1 MESTDITVVGAGLIG
16 LASAWAL
23 HQRGWRVRV
32 IEARE
37 QAGLETSY
45 ANSGM
50 LTPSMADPWNRP
62 GVWRDLLAWLGRED
76 APMLLR
82 PGALPQYL
90 GWGLRF
96 LAHSAPSRHR
106 IATLA
111 NFALA
116 EASLQ
121 QFRRLRERLPLD
133 YDLRTRGTL
142 QLFRH
147 AEDFDRA
154 RAHTEVLAAR
164 GLSARVLV
172 GEACVQVEPLL
183 AAVATQFV
191 GAIHYTDD
199 ETGDAHR
206 YCQGLASH
214 LADAGVEFLFD
225 TRVLGVRHAQARVQ
239 GLATSRGDMDTRHV
253 VLACASHSVALAR
266 ACGVHLPIRP
276 VKGYSLT
283 VPDVAAERL
292 PGLSLIDHHLH
303 AAITPF
309 DTRLRLAGTAEFAGF
324 DQVLRQGR
332 IEALWDM
339 LQRILPGRFDA
350 ADRARAIPWCGLR
363 PMSAD
368 GVPFIGRS
376 PVEGLYINTGQG
388 HLGWTQSLGSGDLLA
403 ALVCGE
409 APPIDPAPFR
419 VGR

>member
-23 HQRGWRVRV
+23 HERGWRVRV

-37 QAGLETSY
+37 QAALETSY

-96 LAHSAPSRHR
+96 LTHSAPPRHR
-106 IATLA
+106 AATLA

-116 EASLQ
+116 QTSLQ
-121 QFRRLRERLPLD
+121 QFRRLRQSLALD

-147 AEDFDRA
+147 QHDFA
-154 RAHTEVLAAR
+154 KACAHTEDLASRGLAAR
-164 GLSARVLV
+164 VLT
-172 GEACVQVEPLL
+172 GRACVDVEPLL
-183 AAVATQFV
+183 APVAGQFV
-191 GAIHYTDD
+191 GAIHYSDD

-206 YCQGLASH
+206 YCQGLAAH
-214 LADAGVEFLFD
+214 LADKGVEFMFD
-225 TRVLGVRHAQARVQ
+225 TRVLGLRHSGAGVH
-239 GLATSRGDMDTRHV
+239 GLLTSRGDLDARHV

-266 ACGVHLPIRP
+266 ACGVRLPIRP

-283 VPDVAAERL
+283 VPDVAADQL

-309 DTRLRLAGTAEFAGF
+309 DSRLRLAGTAEFAGF
-324 DQVLRQGR
+324 DQTLRPGR

-350 ADRARAIPWCGLR
+350 ADRARVTPWCGLR

-376 PVEGLYINTGQG
+376 GVQGLYINSGQG

-403 ALVCGE
+403 ALLSDE
-409 APPIDPAPFR
+409 TPPIDPAPFR
-419 VGR
+419 VDR